1 MCLAP
6 IVGASSLDSSRSIY
20 RLSTLR
26 GGLPC
31 NALKRNRTP
40 PKRPWHLRLRAR
52 TFLASPWAK
61 GSMSV
66 CLGSSAPGGPA
77 SESGTSFTA
86 HASAH
91 DPQGKFLSLESA
103 RWAQGDFPFFLLR
116 ARMNL
121 LDLYEINFTVSEN
134 PPQKRKKSAIS
145 MATKAR
151 AANATVL
158 GGLQRQRYRTLSLG
172 AHRLLAS
179 RFGGPVPCPMG
190 CDARI
195 PNRIVHSCTYKSPRT
210 LAIHTEAQEFPS
222 ARVTLAQER
231 AQA

>member
-1 MCLAP
+1 MHGPFSLHLGQKGRCPFAWEAP
-6 IVGASSLDSSRSIY
+6 
-20 RLSTLR
+20 
-26 GGLPC
+26 
-31 NALKRNRTP
+31 
-40 PKRPWHLRLRAR
+40 HLEARLRSLEPPLRPTQAR
-52 TFLASPWAK
+52 MTPKASFFLWRARDGPKETFL
-61 GSMSV
+61 
-66 CLGSSAPGGPA
+66 
-77 SESGTSFTA
+77 
-86 HASAH
+86 
-91 DPQGKFLSLESA
+91 
-103 RWAQGDFPFFLLR
+103 FLLR

-134 PPQKRKKSAIS
+134 PLQKRKKSAIS